1 MGFASATFQTGKPR
15 LCLFR
20 CPSTVACVKLDRMD
34 VIFDRG
40 VYLPELDLWL
50 DSLRKREFGLIS
62 HAHSDHTA
70 RHLSP
75 VLTPNTRLLLGD
87 YLKRSEPIT
96 LEYEEPLDRGDYT
109 LALFPA
115 GHCLGSAQALI
126 TNKWSGERLLYTGDF
141 KSRPSPV
148 NEPLLPVECDTLV
161 IESTYGRPEYV
172 FPPEDQV
179 LDTACRTLEMWLS
192 KGERPV
198 VQGWRLGKAQEIMHH
213 LMSAGFELVVEE
225 SIFQVAEAYQ
235 KAGVAFP
242 GDFHCLNGH
251 WAEGQILVCPP
262 GFRRATEMNLAL
274 GKRYMELT
282 GWASGKGGRRW
293 GRRGDASL
301 AYSDH
306 ADFND
311 LVDYVKMVR
320 PSQVYT
326 VNGFPDL
333 AAHLRKLGYP
343 AVHLDKKNGQ
353 RDNGGFQMKLV

>member
-1 MGFASATFQTGKPR
+1 ME
-15 LCLFR
+15 
-20 CPSTVACVKLDRMD
+20 

-70 RHLSP
+70 RHERP
-75 VLTPNTRLLLGD
+75 VVTGNTRLLLAD
-87 YLKRSEPIT
+87 YLKRSKPIT
-96 LEYEEPLDRGDYT
+96 LDYGEALDRGDYT
-109 LALFPA
+109 LTLYPA

-126 TNKWSGERLLYTGDF
+126 TNKWTGERLLYTGDF
-141 KSRPSPV
+141 KARSSPI
-148 NEPLLPVECDTLV
+148 NEPLEAVECDTLV
-161 IESTYGRPEYV
+161 IEATYGKPEYV
-172 FPPEDQV
+172 FPPEEQV
-179 LDTACRTLEMWLS
+179 LETAYRTLRRWLD

-213 LMSAGFELVVEE
+213 LLGQGFELVVEE
-225 SIFQVAEAYQ
+225 SIYRVAEAYQ
-235 KAGVAFP
+235 EAGVVFP
-242 GDFHCLNGH
+242 GEFSCLNGH
-251 WAEGQILVCPP
+251 WAEGQALVCPP
-262 GFRRATEMNLAL
+262 GFRKAREMNLAL

-282 GWASGKGGRRW
+282 GWASGKGGGRRW

-311 LVDYVKMVR
+311 LVEYVGAVK
-320 PSQVYT
+320 PKQVYT

-333 AAHLRKLGYP
+333 AAHLRGLGYP
-343 AVHLDKKNGQ
+343 AVHLDGKKGQ
-353 RDNGGFQMKLV
+353 VDDGGFQMKLV